1 MRGALIGLLWRL
13 HRHAIDARRQH
24 RTRAYLAWSLA
35 NAVATALLILTVIS
49 FVIIAVRFDLWWVGA
64 FLVGLTT
71 LPIGGA
77 WLIRHVLV
85 PTGAYRVAYYVGR
98 LSSPGID
105 PPAYGLCAA
114 AWALGSAPSGQGEL
128 WITNRRDLRLPLGDA
143 EVVTTA
149 LLAAARGDVDT
160 ARSLMR
166 SVLML
171 VEDHPAVRDL
181 AGEWLAVDAAE
192 RGAWAD
198 LAAEATAARWPATP
212 LTYLLEGIAARRVG
226 GPPEAGDLELWA
238 RWVLAPHRRVTLPLV
253 HAALRAGTPGEEAA
267 PPRPPAEAGVA
278 PEAPLPAAIAAHLAL
293 DHGLAHA
300 REPGPGRPSAD
311 AFAAAVTA
319 WDAALADP
327 PTRAWLARRALELDA
342 PPGAVDRVIRD
353 VAASITDELTRI
365 AEVARL
371 GAPSAHGLVGG
382 ALAHRLRHGRL
393 DALEQAF
400 TRWAH
405 RRHDGTIHVAI
416 DEWREFVALHDAY
429 AAAAAA
435 GGTDLRRLAFPHAYA
450 TGNEM
455 AVWLWNTRK
464 EHAISHAISVW
475 LRDEAIA
482 VGDAEAIEIGNR
494 NCGLHVPTRTTA

>member
-24 RTRAYLAWSLA
+24 RTSAYLAWSLIS
-35 NAVATALLILTVIS
+35 AVAAALLILTVIS
-49 FVIIAVRFDLWWVGA
+49 FVIIAVQFDLWWIGA

-71 LPIGGA
+71 LPIGGS
-77 WLIRHVLV
+77 WLVRHVLV
-85 PTGAYRVAYYVGR
+85 PTSAYRLAYYVGR

-149 LLAAARGDVDT
+149 LLAAARGDLDT

-171 VEDHPAVRDL
+171 VEHHPAVRDL

-192 RGAWAD
+192 RGAWAE
-198 LAAEATAARWPATP
+198 LAAAATAARWPATP
-212 LTYLLEGIAARRVG
+212 LTYLLEGIAARHVG
-226 GPPEAGDLELWA
+226 GAPDAADLEMWS
-238 RWVLAPHRRVTLPLV
+238 RWLLAPHRRVTLPLV
-253 HAALRAGTPGEEAA
+253 RAALRTAPPGEDAA
-267 PPRPPAEAGVA
+267 PPRPATAAGIA
-278 PEAPLPAAIAAHLAL
+278 PDAPLPAAIAAHLAL
-293 DHGLAHA
+293 DHAGDHPPGL
-300 REPGPGRPSAD
+300 PSAA

-319 WDAALADP
+319 WDAALAEP
-327 PTRAWLARRALELDA
+327 PTRAWLDRRALELDA
-342 PPGAVDRVIRD
+342 PAGAVDRVIRD
-353 VAASITDELTRI
+353 VAAGITDELTRI

-400 TRWAH
+400 TRWTQ
-405 RRHDGTIHVAI
+405 RRRDGTIHVAI

-475 LRDEAIA
+475 LRDEALA
-482 VGDAEAIEIGNR
+482 VGDAEAIEVGNR
-494 NCGLHVPTRTTA
+494 NCGLHVPTRTPSPSP